1 MLVWKTV
8 VPFWGNTH
16 GKYRILSQEHRC
28 FRSKEREKAGLTVPP
43 PWSAVCSEQ
52 TNCGSCSPH
61 GWASCLLGM
70 LGAFLSGALSAEA
83 GLYLRSLCQ
92 GEYSDR
98 AKLVKKLLLNLTLCG
113 LTQCTTMLCWK
124 ANCKLWSKMWQKH
137 FFFFFIFF
145 KRVTDRF
152 RGKTQHK
159 TLPYSQSVRSRAQS
173 HRCHNHVVAN
183 RIEFTQ
189 LTRQKAS
196 LKPTKLRGG
205 KHAVS

>member
-137 FFFFFIFF
+137 FFLFLFFL
-145 KRVTDRF
+145 KEWLTDLEER
-152 RGKTQHK
+152 
-159 TLPYSQSVRSRAQS
+159 
-173 HRCHNHVVAN
+173 HN
-183 RIEFTQ
+183 
-189 LTRQKAS
+189 
-196 LKPTKLRGG
+196 TKLCPTVNQWEAELNHTGVIIMSWRTELN
-205 KHAVS
+205 SPN